1 MGLLFRYSFG
11 SLTTRRLTAALTV
24 LGMALVVF
32 VFAAV
37 LMLAHGLEKTL
48 VETGSDANIIVT
60 RDGANTETVSIL
72 GRQQADVVTTQGEV
86 AVGEDGTAIAAEE
99 IVVLISADKRKNGE
113 ATNVVIRGTSPHA
126 FQLRPAIRIV
136 QGRMFAPGT
145 SEVVAGRSVARNFT
159 GCGLGESLRF
169 AGRDWEVVGVFDA
182 GGTGFDSELWGDAEQ
197 VQQAFRRPIYSSVT
211 VRLREPARFAEVE
224 KRLESDPRL
233 TVEVERE
240 REYYAKQSQASATF
254 IRVIGIA
261 VSVLFALGATIGAMI
276 TMFAAVANRTVE
288 IGTLRALGFSRATV
302 LGVFLVESL
311 LLGLVGGAVGLAA
324 ASLLSAID
332 VTTMNWDTFSE
343 IAFGFTL
350 SPGIVIGALVFAAL
364 MGTLGGF
371 LPAVRASRAG
381 IVESL
386 RAD

>member
-240 REYYAKQSQASATF
+240 RDYYAKQSQASGTF
-254 IRVIGIA
+254 IKVIGIA